1 MNNKSCPISLESV
14 DASLVRINSFYVGV
28 VFALFILT
36 QNPLIVLFLSLDFIT
51 RIFLSKEYSLL
62 IQLSKM
68 TKKLLNMKSNPVD
81 SAPKKLASYFGL
93 IFVVSIFFTT
103 VLGFSLVSSVLSL
116 VLAVCIFLE
125 VTFSYCLGCEI
136 YHLYKKFVI

>member
-28 VFALFILT
+28 VFTLFILT
-36 QNPLIVLFLSLDFIT
+36 QSPFIILFLSLDFIT

-103 VLGFSLVSSVLSL
+103 VLGFSLVASVLSL

-125 VTFSYCLGCEI
+125 VAFSYCLGCEI